1 MLLDS
6 VLSGIVA
13 GLILAFMALGPTF
26 FTLIKV
32 GIQQNFTKGAFFAS
46 GIVLSDLLI
55 ILLVYFGISQIYNS
69 LIFKELFSLIGGV
82 LVFAFGLNSFRRH
95 KLQEGH
101 QFEKRNSHFQYVME
115 GFFLNILNPFTFGL
129 WLVVIATVNEL
140 RSYTPAEQFVFY
152 AVMLITIFCMDLLKT
167 YIAHQTGR
175 GLSLLVLQR
184 IHNFIGVVLILI
196 SFRLLY
202 FFFYLMGGGSI

>member
-46 GIVLSDLLI
+46 GIVISDLLI
-55 ILLVYFGISQIYNS
+55 IILVYFGISQIYNS
-69 LIFKELFSLIGGV
+69 LIFKELFSLVGGV
-82 LVFAFGLNSFRRH
+82 FVFVFGLNSFRRH
-95 KLQEGH
+95 KLQDGRTLN
-101 QFEKRNSHFQYVME
+101 KKSSHLQYIIE

-140 RSYTPAEQFVFY
+140 RTYNIIEQMVFY
-152 AVMLITIFCMDLLKT
+152 AVVLLTIFCMDLLKT

-175 GLSLLVLQR
+175 GLSHLVLQR
-184 IHNFIGVVLILI
+184 IHNFIGIILILI

-202 FFFYLMGGGSI
+202 FFFYLVGGGSI